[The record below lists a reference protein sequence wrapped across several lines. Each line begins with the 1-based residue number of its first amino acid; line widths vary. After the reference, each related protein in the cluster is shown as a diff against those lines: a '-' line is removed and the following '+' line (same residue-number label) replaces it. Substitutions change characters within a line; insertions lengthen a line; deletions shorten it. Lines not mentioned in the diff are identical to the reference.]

1 MNAYPF
7 AAIGI
12 TAYGIAHIVVGPS
25 SPSAVKSYNYPQR
38 ATVYA
43 RMYSGYSNE

>member
-12 TAYGIAHIVVGPS
+12 TAYGIAHIVVG
-25 SPSAVKSYNYPQR
+25 AVIALSEPQ
-38 ATVYA
+38 
-43 RMYSGYSNE
+43 